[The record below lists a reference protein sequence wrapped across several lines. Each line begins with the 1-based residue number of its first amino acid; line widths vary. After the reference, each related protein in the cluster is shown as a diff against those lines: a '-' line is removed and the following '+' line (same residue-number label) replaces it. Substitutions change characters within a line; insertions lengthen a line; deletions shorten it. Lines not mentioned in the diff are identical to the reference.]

1 VARELEVPTSGE
13 QVVMKKVSIIIP
25 SRNEMF
31 LDKTVNDILSKA
43 TGEIEVIVILDGES
57 SYKIP
62 SESKNVEVIKSPVR
76 GMRKSTNLGASL
88 ATGDYFMK
96 CDAHCMFSEGF
107 DEILKA
113 DLEDNWVAV
122 PRRYSLD
129 PEEWS
134 IRTWRPVADY
144 HYFVWP
150 WRLKDDISF
159 RSLKW
164 KDKAELKKDI
174 LIDDEMTSQGSCWI
188 MSKEHFWKR
197 IEGLSDERYGDFY
210 QEFHQ
215 IGNMTWLG
223 GGRVVVNKKC
233 WYAHLH
239 KGRQYG
245 KGFSLSRKSAE
256 QSSKFVLDYWI
267 NNKWP
272 NRKYDFEWLI
282 DKFWPVPTW
291 PENWRSLLQGNR

>member
-1 VARELEVPTSGE
+1 
-13 QVVMKKVSIIIP
+13 
-25 SRNEMF
+25 MF
-31 LDKTVNDILSKA
+31 LDKTVNDILNKA
-43 TGEIEVIVILDGES
+43 SGEIEIIVILDGDSEYS
-57 SYKIP
+57 IP
-62 SESKNVEVIKSPVR
+62 SESKNVRVIKSEVI
-76 GMRKSTNLGASL
+76 GMRRSTGLGASL

-129 PEEWS
+129 PDEWVT
-134 IRTWRPVADY
+134 RTWRPVVDY
-144 HYFVWP
+144 HYFIWP
-150 WRLKDDISF
+150 WRNKNDISL
-159 RSLKW
+159 RTLKW
-164 KDKAELKKDI
+164 KDKAELKKDV
-174 LIDDEMTSQGSCWI
+174 LIDDDMTSQGSCWF
-188 MSKEHFWKR
+188 MTKDHFWKR

-223 GGRVVVNKKC
+223 GGRVIVNKKC

-245 KGFSLSRKSAE
+245 KGFILSKRSAE
-256 QSSKFVLDYWI
+256 LSGKFTLDYWI
-267 NNKWP
+267 NNRWP

-291 PENWRSLLQGNR
+291 PINWKELMRTFQ